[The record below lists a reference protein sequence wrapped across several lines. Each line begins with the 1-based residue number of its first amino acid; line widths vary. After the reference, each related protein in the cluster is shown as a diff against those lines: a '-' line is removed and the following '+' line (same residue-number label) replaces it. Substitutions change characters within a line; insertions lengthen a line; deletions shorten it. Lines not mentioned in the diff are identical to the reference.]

1 MGSGNVPNFLKSL
14 VGPESGFQFD
24 DDPTSSAFTKSGYY
38 TSTPHIDSRYLIKPQ
53 TQYTDY
59 ANQQVVIRIE
69 KDHDFAGLCELI
81 IPSQPV
87 SSTGTYTYLRRS
99 DWFGFAVIKQIDIKH
114 NTHVLQSW
122 QGDCMFPHYILESTQ
137 EQRSH
142 WDHQLLGG
150 IGPHQREKLAG
161 QAIVAKVPLDLFGWW
176 CKNTHTYMNTQS
188 FSDEIKIVVYF
199 NDKSEYIQTDS
210 AGVVTAP
217 LGTVTINGEN
227 WDLGLMLQQHH
238 VVESERVHHHSK
250 QLNEGVLEPFVDY
263 INVGRQTI
271 RPLQDNFFQVELKN
285 LNMPVRHLCFVVRR
299 ASDVTQ
305 AYQKNYFR
313 FLKILGFGMTAQS
326 SGGEFVPYT
335 SAKYAQARIHDQYH
349 SSHVDTRYPVYFWS
363 WTYTP
368 EDHINEMGSLH
379 FGNINNPMLNIYIG
393 TSAHASEAR
402 DVSQGDYPGQAAPES
417 LVVDIYAQTF
427 NLRQEFGGTPK
438 RTFG

>member
-24 DDPTSSAFTKSGYY
+24 DDPQSSAFVKSGYY
-38 TSTPHIDSRYLIKPQ
+38 TTTPHIDSRYLLKPQ

-59 ANQQVVIRIE
+59 ASQTAVIRIE

-81 IPSQPV
+81 IPSPAV
-87 SSTGTYTYLRRS
+87 TSTGTFSFLRRS
-99 DWFGFAVIKQIDIKH
+99 DWFGFSVIKEINIKH

-122 QGDCMFPHYILESTQ
+122 QGDCMFPTYIMESTQ
-137 EQRSH
+137 EQRHH
-142 WDHQLLGG
+142 WDPQIVGG
-150 IGPHQREKLAG
+150 LSESQRDALAPH
-161 QAIVAKVPLDLFGWW
+161 AIVAKVPFDLFGWW

-188 FSDEIKIVVYF
+188 FSDEIKIYVTF
-199 NDKSEYIQTDS
+199 HDKSEWIQTDS
-210 AGVVTAP
+210 NGVVTAV
-217 LGTVTINGEN
+217 LGSTTIDGQTF
-227 WDLGLMLQQHH
+227 DLGLMLQQHH
-238 VVESERVHHHSK
+238 VVESERVHHHNK

-263 INVGRQTI
+263 INVGSKTI
-271 RPLQDNFFQVELKN
+271 APNQDNFFQVELNN
-285 LNMPVRHLCFVVRR
+285 LNMPVRHLIFVVRR
-299 ASDVTQ
+299 ASDLTTP
-305 AYQKNYFR
+305 YRKNLYRYF
-313 FLKILGFGMTAQS
+313 KILGFGMTAQS

-335 SAKYAQARIHDQYH
+335 NAKYARSRIHDQYH
-349 SSHVDTRYPVYFWS
+349 SSHTDNRYPIYFWT

-379 FGNINNPMLNIYIG
+379 FGNINKPMLNIYIG

-402 DVSQGDYPGQAAPES
+402 DISRGNYPGTAGGES